1 MDQVCTAADVYVRNK
16 PGEEFHSGNIRDFLE
31 DVLYINSDL
40 RLSQEKLLFKTVV
53 SIFENMAGRG
63 KFDNMA
69 PVSAKGEK
77 RKEQFNSMMAKRFGS
92 SGRDVAAEL
101 RTIGEFPNIE
111 CSLSILYR

>member
-16 PGEEFHSGNIRDFLE
+16 PGKELHSENIRDFLE
-31 DVLYINSDL
+31 GVLYINSDH
-40 RLSQEKLLFKTVV
+40 RLSQEKSFFKTAVYT
-53 SIFENMAGRG
+53 FENMAGRG
-63 KFDNMA
+63 KVDNMA
-69 PVSAKGEK
+69 PVTAKGEK

-101 RTIGEFPNIE
+101 RTIGEFPNIK